1 MDRAIVAMPAERHDI
16 FEADDPDALVDRAAR
31 LLDAGGI
38 VVLPTETVYGA
49 AGRLDRPDA
58 VARLNALR
66 GNANGPF
73 TIHLADAASSHQYLG
88 AVDGLGK
95 RMTRKLWPGPVALVF
110 DVDAP
115 RRAEVAARVN
125 LPEADLYAADG
136 SITLRCPDHFVA
148 TNVLSQVNGPVALTK
163 IAVSSADEPFSDQR
177 LSELD
182 GQVDLILDAGPTR
195 YSKASTIV
203 RVQGEHYSVVRAGVY
218 DARIIERQLKTTI
231 LFVCSGNTC
240 RSPMAA
246 AIARKVIADRLG
258 VPPDQIEK
266 LGYTVLS
273 AGTFAMPGLRAT
285 PQGVDAV
292 AALGADLKSHRS
304 RPVVPELAHQ
314 ADQIFVMGRA
324 HAQGVL
330 AIAPSVASRVRLLD
344 PDGDVEDPIGGD
356 LSLYSELAKRFV
368 GLIGDRLNE
377 TIFKDLPA
385 TPTAGPSGGQETSA
399 P

>member
-1 MDRAIVAMPAERHDI
+1 MPAERHDI

-49 AGRLDRPDA
+49 AGRLDRPEA
-58 VARLNALR
+58 VARLKALR
-66 GNANGPF
+66 GTATGPF
-73 TIHLADAASSHQYLG
+73 TIHVADASSSHRYLDPL
-88 AVDGLGK
+88 DGLAR

-110 DVDAP
+110 DVESK
-115 RRAEVAARVN
+115 RRAEVAAGVK
-125 LPEADLYAADG
+125 LPESDLYAADG

-148 TNVLSQVNGPVALTK
+148 TNVLKQVNGPVALTK
-163 IAVSSADEPFSDQR
+163 IAVASADEPFSQQR
-177 LSELD
+177 VGELD

-203 RVQGEHYSVVRAGVY
+203 RVHGDQYTVVRAGVY

-246 AIARKVIADRLG
+246 AIARKLIAERLG
-258 VPPDQIEK
+258 VPQDEIETH
-266 LGYTVLS
+266 GYNVLS

-285 PQGVDAV
+285 PQGVEAV

-314 ADQIFVMGRA
+314 ADHIFVMGRA
-324 HAQGVL
+324 HGQGVA
-330 AIAPSVASRVRLLD
+330 AIAPAVASRVQMLD
-344 PDGDVEDPIGGD
+344 PEGDVEDPIGGD
-356 LSLYSELAKRFV
+356 LSLYSELARRFV
-368 GLIGDRLNE
+368 DLIKQRLNE
-377 TIFKDLPA
+377 TIFADLPS
-385 TPTAGPSGGQETSA
+385 TPKADPPGRQETSA